1 MSHARP
7 EGYQSRPWGDDGRRA
22 PAGSWRAALA
32 RSRWPLLVVLGV
44 QALLSLRLV
53 GRPVVQDEA
62 TYVDAG
68 NGEIAHWLHG
78 AGTLPYPTFFS
89 GAPVA
94 YPPLSAAVHG
104 IGGLLATRL
113 MSLCFMLVAT
123 ALLWAVARRLA
134 GGLAA
139 LCAAGLFA
147 ATAAV
152 QYMGALATFD
162 ALALML
168 LAGACWC
175 AVRAVDHAGGRR
187 GMLLAAV
194 CVLLVA
200 ANVTK
205 YASALWDPIV
215 VAVAGVWEARRE
227 GPRSGLIASAITGVG
242 TLAGLGIL
250 LLAGGG
256 AYWQGV
262 LFSTLH
268 RTADSGTPPLVILG
282 WSAAWV
288 GVVAALAV
296 TGAALLGRW
305 SPDRALVA
313 WVLVAAVFL
322 APLNQAR
329 IGVIV
334 SLFKH
339 VGFGAW
345 FAAIPAGYA
354 VAVLVNAGAARRWR
368 VPAALGAALAG
379 AAAVVVVAAAVI
391 GVAGSQAQTEPA
403 LYSPGAVAQ
412 LRPLLA
418 RNTGPWLADSP
429 TVIIYYTGTPS
440 VQWRNTYGFT
450 YIEPHTGRVLK
461 GTQAYLSALQHNY
474 FGLVVLRSGR
484 MSIPVNKAI
493 YRECQ
498 KSPRYDL
505 TVIRE
510 DRGGQAPAKLLVW
523 RRSLSN

>member
-1 MSHARP
+1 
-7 EGYQSRPWGDDGRRA
+7 
-22 PAGSWRAALA
+22 
-32 RSRWPLLVVLGV
+32 VVLAV

-68 NGEIAHWLHG
+68 NAEIGHWLHG

-89 GAPVA
+89 GAPVV

-104 IGGLLATRL
+104 VGGLIATRL
-113 MSLCFMLVAT
+113 LSLCFMLAAT
-123 ALLWAVARRLA
+123 ALLWAVARRLV

-139 LCAAGLFA
+139 LCAVGLFA
-147 ATAAV
+147 ATGAV

-175 AVRAVDHAGGRR
+175 AVRAVDVPGGRR
-187 GMLLAAV
+187 ATLLTLV

-205 YASALWDPIV
+205 YASALWDPVV
-215 VAVAGVWEARRE
+215 VAVAGAWEARQE
-227 GPRSGLIASAITGVG
+227 GRRSGLTVSAVTGVG

-256 AYWQGV
+256 DYWQGV

-268 RTADSGTPPLVILG
+268 RTADGGTPPLVILG

-288 GVVAALAV
+288 GLVAALAV
-296 TGAALLGRW
+296 AGAVMLGRW
-305 SPDRALVA
+305 SPDRALVG
-313 WVLVAAVFL
+313 WVLAAAVFL

-329 IGVIV
+329 IGVII

-345 FAAIPAGYA
+345 FAVIPAGYA
-354 VAVLVNAGAARRWR
+354 VAVLLNVGATRKWR
-368 VPAALGAALAG
+368 VPAGLGTAAAG
-379 AAAVVVVAAAVI
+379 TAAAVVAAAAVI

-403 LYSPGAVAQ
+403 LYSPVAVAK
-412 LRPLLA
+412 LRPMLA
-418 RNTGPWLADSP
+418 SNAGPWLADSP

-440 VQWRNTYGFT
+440 MQWRNTYGFT

-461 GTQAYLSALQHNY
+461 GTEAYLTALRHNY
-474 FGLVVLRSGR
+474 FGVVVLRSGR
-484 MSIPVNKAI
+484 MSIPVNRAI

-510 DRGGQAPAKLLVW
+510 DRGPEGPAKLLVW
-523 RRSLSN
+523 RRSSSG